1 VKTTIKARAMRD
13 AKFVVIWEFLIR
25 KSARRKF
32 EKAYGPDGLWA
43 TLFRA
48 GAGYIRTELIRDRET
63 PDRYLTLD
71 FWAARSDYERFKKQ
85 KRAEYEKVDQRCES
99 LTRDEREIGQFTAI
113 RGKR

>member
-1 VKTTIKARAMRD
+1 VKTVTKTRGAGD
-13 AKFVVIWEFLIR
+13 AEFVVIWEFLIR
-25 KSARRKF
+25 KNARRKF

-43 TLFRA
+43 TLFRS

-71 FWAARSDYERFKKQ
+71 FWSARSDYERFKKRN
-85 KRAEYEKVDQRCES
+85 RAEYEKIDRQCES
-99 LTRDEREIGQFTAI
+99 LTRNEREIGQFTSI